1 MSNANRIADLVQIT
15 NRLSD
20 LLEHESAIL
29 RTRKLTDMEAVR
41 QDKIALS
48 ATYETHVRTLRSQPD
63 MLADATPE
71 MRQKLKAAFER
82 LEKDL
87 GENERG
93 LRAAKE
99 TSNRVLRAIADE
111 VDRQRRENMAYS
123 PNGYSSVQPIANS
136 QAPVSVAIDEHF

>member
-15 NRLSD
+15 NRLCD
-20 LLEHESAIL
+20 LLELESEIL
-29 RTRKLTDMEAVR
+29 RARKLTEMDAVR

-48 ATYETHVRTLRSQPD
+48 AVYETHVRTLRSQPE
-63 MLADATPE
+63 MLADSTPE
-71 MRQKLKAAFER
+71 LRRQLKAAFER
-82 LEKDL
+82 LEKVL

-123 PNGYSSVQPIANS
+123 PNGHASVQPIANS